1 MSGVP
6 LKAMCS
12 IMCASPVSLRG
23 SCAEPASTS
32 VKNENTGASGRRQ
45 RTIVSPLDRVFTE
58 TRFSYDDRS
67 CAASGKAAASRSRQ
81 VNLANQRFIVPPKQ
95 DLSCIRLESYAG
107 TDVQV
112 KRMKAEAES
121 ASRQN
126 RGPKTRKPSHPAGL
140 IEIQSSFSF
149 STVSTLYHTE
159 EGFVRS
165 LSTLFSACFLLL

>member
-32 VKNENTGASGRRQ
+32 VKNENTGASGRRH
-45 RTIVSPLDRVFTE
+45 RTIVSPLGRVFTE
-58 TRFSYDDRS
+58 TRFSYDERS
-67 CAASGKAAASRSRQ
+67 CAASGKAPASRSRQ
-81 VNLANQRFIVPPKQ
+81 VDLANQRFIGFVPPKP

-112 KRMKAEAES
+112 KRGE
-121 ASRQN
+121 
-126 RGPKTRKPSHPAGL
+126 
-140 IEIQSSFSF
+140 
-149 STVSTLYHTE
+149 
-159 EGFVRS
+159 
-165 LSTLFSACFLLL
+165 